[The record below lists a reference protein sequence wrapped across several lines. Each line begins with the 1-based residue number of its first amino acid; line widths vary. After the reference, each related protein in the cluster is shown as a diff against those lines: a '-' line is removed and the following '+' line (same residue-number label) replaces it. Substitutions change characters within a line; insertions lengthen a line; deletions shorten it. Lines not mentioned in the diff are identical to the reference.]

1 MKALTCAWVFVFVWL
16 CSFFYCLMSGMALG
30 TAVSDGFSQDSHD
43 PQRMDLSIGWI
54 ARKLGPDIHDQQRM
68 DPNDINDHVP
78 PIPAWC
84 LHFNYWIDRC
94 KVWYIIPRRW
104 SYRLWWSSWPLIK
117 HHQQLDVF
125 FQKYLYIYKMY
136 WQKKLTCIVPR
147 WLIII
152 NLSLHVS
159 VAPSWGWRLN

>member
-30 TAVSDGFSQDSHD
+30 TADGFSQDSHD

-54 ARKLGPDIHDQQRM
+54 ARKLGPDIHGQQRM

-84 LHFNYWIDRC
+84 LHFNHWIDC
-94 KVWYIIPRRW
+94 YKVWYIIPRRW

-125 FQKYLYIYKMY
+125 SQKYLYIYKMY

-147 WLIII
+147 WLIITT
-152 NLSLHVS
+152 LSPHVS
-159 VAPSWGWRLN
+159 VAPSWCWRLN

>member
-84 LHFNYWIDRC
+84 LHFNYWIDC
-94 KVWYIIPRRW
+94 YKVWYIIPRRW

-125 FQKYLYIYKMY
+125 SQKYLYIYKMY

-152 NLSLHVS
+152 TLSPHVS
-159 VAPSWGWRLN
+159 VAPSWGWS

>member
-16 CSFFYCLMSGMALG
+16 CSFFYCLMSGMA
-30 TAVSDGFSQDSHD
+30 D

-84 LHFNYWIDRC
+84 LHFNYWIDC
-94 KVWYIIPRRW
+94 YKVWYIIPRRW

-152 NLSLHVS
+152 NLSPHVS